1 MAAKLID
8 LSFTLNGRKVKVQIA
23 PDTML
28 FALLREQGCAS
39 VRCAC
44 ETTNCGLCTVW
55 LDGDPVLS
63 CSVPAA
69 RVEGRS
75 ITTLEG
81 LKAESEALARAM
93 AAEGAEQCGFCAPGL
108 IMNVLALARAAKE
121 DPSLVATREELSR
134 QLAGNLCRCSG
145 YESQLRAIVRFLN
158 ESGVQVGFELPELPV
173 NDTSCDGVEYKQIT
187 HKQPKKDSK
196 ALLEGR
202 PVYTGDMVPAGA
214 LIVKLKRSPYAR
226 AKIRSID
233 TSRAL
238 KVPGVVGVYTYE
250 DVPQRRF
257 TIAGQSY
264 PQPSPYDRLILE
276 NLVRYQ
282 NEEVAIVA
290 AETEEAAD
298 KALKLI
304 KVDYEVLE
312 PLLDFTQALDN
323 DIVVHPEGDVTF
335 MFPQGGDVPRNLVC
349 SGVNDFGDLDEA
361 FAQSDIVFE
370 RTYTSQATQTAPME
384 TFRAFATTDAF
395 GRISVTTSTQ
405 VPFHVRRMIAQSL
418 DIPQSQ
424 VQVIKPRI
432 GGGFGSKQ
440 SGCCEIFVAF
450 VTQQTGRPSYCCYTR
465 EETITAG
472 NSRHQMQM
480 TVKMGAMNDGTI
492 TAIDLHT
499 LSNAGAYG
507 EHTTTT
513 IGLSGHKSLPIY
525 NHVKA
530 SRFRWDAVYT
540 NTNRGGAYRGY
551 GATQGQFA
559 VESAVNELADML
571 HMDPADLRL
580 KNMVHEG
587 EIMPQYYNE
596 KLNACALDR
605 CLLRAM
611 DMIGWRDKPLA
622 VDLGDRVR
630 ALGCALTMQ
639 GSGISNVDIAG
650 IDMRLEEDGFITIS
664 TGATDNGMGVDT
676 ILAQIAAEELGVESS
691 LIVVRGVDTDV
702 SPFDAGSYASSG
714 TYVTGLAAK
723 NAATELRE
731 KICAKAAQM
740 WDVDA
745 CDVVFDGQYVRL
757 SDGRAA
763 RERGRYLTLRDFANL
778 CVKNIEGGDAL
789 TSHASACLPV
799 SPPPFMAGIAEVEVD
814 KATGKVTVV
823 DYAAAV
829 DCGTVINE
837 ALARVQAEGGIAQ
850 GIGHALYEIVE
861 HDDRGRLRTGNFMS
875 YKLPTRLDIGSIR
888 VAFEPSYEPTGPF
901 GAKSIGEVVINTPLA
916 AVASAVAHATGHQ
929 VRSLPI
935 TPEKALLGE

>member
-1 MAAKLID
+1 MIEKAYQVAKEQHKDQKRKSGEPYIIHPLCVAIILADLQMDKETIAAGLLHDVVEDTGMTLEEITKEFNPDVALLVDGVTKLTQLNLNTDKVEMQAENLRKMFVSMAKDIRVIIIKLADRLHNLRTLEYQTPAKQKEKARESLEIYSPLAERLGISKIKIEMDDLSLKYLEPDIYYDLAAKVNLKKEAREARIKSIVSEVSKHIKESGID
-8 LSFTLNGRKVKVQIA
+8 AEISGRVKHFFSIYRKMVNQNKTIDQIY
-23 PDTML
+23 DL
-28 FALLREQGCAS
+28 FAIRIIVET
-39 VRCAC
+39 VRDCYAALGVIHKMYTPIPGRFKDYIAMPKPNMYQSLH
-44 ETTNCGLCTVW
+44 TTVIGS
-55 LDGDPVLS
+55 DG
-63 CSVPAA
+63 VPFEIQIRTFEMHRTAEFGIAA
-69 RVEGRS
+69 HW
-75 ITTLEG
+75 
-81 LKAESEALARAM
+81 KY
-93 AAEGAEQCGFCAPGL
+93 
-108 IMNVLALARAAKE
+108 K
-121 DPSLVATREELSR
+121 
-134 QLAGNLCRCSG
+134 
-145 YESQLRAIVRFLN
+145 
-158 ESGVQVGFELPELPV
+158 ESGGSKEKASEQEDVKMNWLHEILEWQKDESDSKEFMNMVKSDLNLFNENVFCFTPTGDVKNLPAGSCPIDFAYAIHSAVGNKMVGAKV
-173 NDTSCDGVEYKQIT
+173 NDKLV
-187 HKQPKKDSK
+187 
-196 ALLEGR
+196 
-202 PVYTGDMVPAGA
+202 PVTYQLKNGD
-214 LIVKLKRSPYAR
+214 
-226 AKIRSID
+226 
-233 TSRAL
+233 
-238 KVPGVVGVYTYE
+238 
-250 DVPQRRF
+250 
-257 TIAGQSY
+257 
-264 PQPSPYDRLILE
+264 
-276 NLVRYQ
+276 
-282 NEEVAIVA
+282 
-290 AETEEAAD
+290 
-298 KALKLI
+298 
-304 KVDYEVLE
+304 
-312 PLLDFTQALDN
+312 
-323 DIVVHPEGDVTF
+323 
-335 MFPQGGDVPRNLVC
+335 
-349 SGVNDFGDLDEA
+349 
-361 FAQSDIVFE
+361 
-370 RTYTSQATQTAPME
+370 
-384 TFRAFATTDAF
+384 
-395 GRISVTTSTQ
+395 
-405 VPFHVRRMIAQSL
+405 
-418 DIPQSQ
+418 
-424 VQVIKPRI
+424 
-432 GGGFGSKQ
+432 
-440 SGCCEIFVAF
+440 
-450 VTQQTGRPSYCCYTR
+450 YTR

-480 TVKMGAMNDGTI
+480 TVKLGAMNDGAI

-507 EHTTTT
+507 EHATTT

-530 SRFRWDAVYT
+530 SRFSWDAVYT

-580 KNMVHEG
+580 KNIVREG

-650 IDMRLEEDGFITIS
+650 IDMRLEEDGFITIG

-745 CDVVFDGQYVRL
+745 ADVVFDGQYVRL
-757 SDGRAA
+757 SDERAA
-763 RERGRYLTLRDFANL
+763 REQNRYLTLRDFANL
-778 CVKNIEGGDAL
+778 CVKNIAGGDAL